1 MSTSDESPPA
11 PLSFNAHDHRMRQ
24 LLAAMPNNE
33 SAAAELYKT
42 MHGVL
47 CGYARVRGY
56 TDDVAQQA
64 FQETMIAVWQN
75 ALKFEG
81 KSLVTTWVTGIFR
94 RQLINVGRSD
104 KSNRT
109 THLDDTE
116 WLALENITDSGEPD
130 VFETVSRQQI
140 DAFLKSCLAKLKKTF
155 PELVWIIEQ
164 YTAQLSIAEI
174 AQMAGKPEGTIK
186 RKAHEARQKLAKCLS
201 VHGVTGSGD

>member
-1 MSTSDESPPA
+1 MSTSDESTPA
-11 PLSFNAHDHRMRQ
+11 PFSFNAHDHRMRQ
-24 LLAAMPNNE
+24 LLAAMPSNT
-33 SAAAELYKT
+33 SAQAELYKA
-42 MHGVL
+42 MLGVL
-47 CGYARVRGY
+47 IGYARARGY
-56 TDDVAQQA
+56 PDDVAQQA

-104 KSNRT
+104 KSKHT

-116 WLALENITDSGEPD
+116 WLALENKTDSGEPD

-140 DAFLKSCLAKLKKTF
+140 DSFLTDCLRKLNKTY
-155 PELVWIIEQ
+155 PEQFWIIEQ
-164 YTAQLSIAEI
+164 YAAQLSIAEI

-186 RKAHEARQKLAKCLS
+186 RKAHEARQKLGKCLS
-201 VHGVTGSGD
+201 AHGVTGSGD